1 MNDKDITNDIKLREL
16 RSDDENIINEF
27 FDSMGGESR
36 SLFNRRDYNRRGAL
50 KQCAKPLPDRKYWIA
65 ELDGK
70 MAAYVFFLAWDTS
83 IPELGIAVRDE
94 LQGMHIGKH
103 LMSFALQTAKDSG
116 KGGIQLT
123 THVANLRAQA
133 LYEDMGFVCKGLYK
147 NGMELFYLLSFR
159 EENL

>member
-1 MNDKDITNDIKLREL
+1 MNDKDITNDIELREL
-16 RSDDENIINEF
+16 KSDDENMINEF

-36 SLFNRRDYNRRGAL
+36 SLFNRRDYNRRGIL
-50 KQCAKPLPDRKYWIA
+50 KQCSKQLSDRRYWIA

-70 MAAYVFFLAWDTS
+70 MVGYVFFLAWDTS
-83 IPELGIAVRDE
+83 VPELGIAVRDE
-94 LQGMHIGKH
+94 LQGKHIGKY
-103 LMSFALQTAKDSG
+103 LMSFAIQTAKESG

-133 LYEDMGFVCKGLYK
+133 LYENMGFVCKGLYK

-159 EENL
+159 DENL